1 MQLNLQQSQ
10 QLFQSGLL
18 LCGDQTAS
26 YSMSAFH
33 KIKAYFKILALAI
46 FVTWV
51 TPNFFSRFH
60 ELRQSEN
67 PIRNRIVLVTLVL
80 ASVYALLSTAY
91 SNIRSLKIINFLI
104 FSTSAITYWAYF
116 TITNQV
122 IEYGE
127 LNTLWLSRA
136 DWKAALHSYSSA
148 VAPSL
153 FLIVLLCTGM
163 FIKTNINNT
172 LKRYIAPGIFITPLI
187 LISIGIMVE
196 KKGGAAATGLPEHI
210 KSISLLGHIT
220 FKELS
225 DTFDDRRTSI
235 QTQPKIKT
243 EDKAPNII
251 LIIDES
257 IRGDFLSINNT
268 KSHTTPT
275 LESINS
281 ILFNF
286 GYASTSHDC
295 SHYANSTLRYGTN
308 SHSPRESL
316 LTNPTIWAYAKEA
329 GYSTTY
335 IDAQRRMG
343 QLQNFMSPNER
354 KQIDKFI
361 QFDSVDAVER
371 SNEFVHK
378 DESAAEQ
385 ISKSLTGKNS
395 QLIIVNKEG
404 AHTPYEGKYPESAAK
419 FTPKLE
425 LGESIFEGQS
435 RIKLVNSYR
444 NAVSWSVDHFFKIL
458 LSKDIDLTNT
468 VIIYTGDHGQNLLN
482 SGIATHCT
490 SLAIPE
496 IGVVPLFF
504 ITKNTDAS
512 QWLKIAV
519 LKNFNKASHFNL
531 FKTLLKIMGYDTN
544 SLQITY
550 DPDLT
555 ENLPDERI
563 WYTGDIISNNGIK
576 HRFEFSEK
584 NIEKFN

>member
-1 MQLNLQQSQ
+1 
-10 QLFQSGLL
+10 
-18 LCGDQTAS
+18 
-26 YSMSAFH
+26 MSIFH
-33 KIKAYFKILALAI
+33 KIKAYFKILALSI
-46 FVTWV
+46 FIVWV
-51 TPNFFSRFH
+51 SPNLLSRFQ
-60 ELRQSEN
+60 ELGLSEN
-67 PIRNRIVLVTLVL
+67 PIRNRLVL
-80 ASVYALLSTAY
+80 ATLVFASVYTLISTAY
-91 SNIRSLKIINFLI
+91 SNTRSLKIINFLI

-116 TITNQV
+116 TVTNQI

-136 DWKAALHSYSSA
+136 DWKAALHTYSSA
-148 VAPSL
+148 AAPSL
-153 FLIVLLCTGM
+153 LLIVILCIGM
-163 FIKTNINNT
+163 FIKTHT
-172 LKRYIAPGIFITPLI
+172 SDKAKKYLAPGIFITPLI
-187 LISIGIMVE
+187 LISVGIMVE

-210 KSISLLGHIT
+210 KSISLFGHIT

-225 DTFDDRRTSI
+225 DTFDDRRASV
-235 QTQPKIKT
+235 QTKPKTKA
-243 EDKAPNII
+243 EDKAPNVI

-268 KSHTTPT
+268 KSNTTPT
-275 LESINS
+275 LESISS

-295 SHYANSTLRYGTN
+295 SHYANSTLRYGTH
-308 SHSPRESL
+308 SLSPRESL
-316 LTNPTIWAYAKEA
+316 LTNPTIWEYAKKA

-371 SNEFVHK
+371 SNDFVHK

-385 ISKSLTGKNS
+385 ILKSLTGKNP
-395 QLIIVNKEG
+395 QFIIVNKEG
-404 AHTPYEGKYPESAAK
+404 AHTPYEGKYPESATK

-444 NAVSWSVDHFFKIL
+444 NAVSWSVDHFFKNL
-458 LSKDIDLTNT
+458 LSKDLDLTNT

-496 IGVVPLFF
+496 IGIVPLFF
-504 ITKNTDAS
+504 ITKNIDAS
-512 QWLKIAV
+512 QWLKLAA
-519 LKNFNKASHFNL
+519 LKNFNKASHYNL

-544 SLQITY
+544 NLQITY

-555 ENLPDERI
+555 ENLPEERI
-563 WYTGDIISNNGIK
+563 WYTGDVISNNGIK
-576 HRFEFSEK
+576 HRFEFTEK
-584 NIEKFN
+584 NIEKFD